1 MPSKREKSTHKS
13 SSKSDRKK
21 RSSSSRT
28 KESSSSRLNEE
39 ARAETAPVMAVE
51 EVVEVVEEERPQ
63 SADTEVKRKRRV
75 VDRDSVLA
83 EFDSPKSLYH
93 VAQKVR
99 DEGYTKWDAFSPFPI
114 HGMDGA
120 MGLKESILGWIVVI
134 GGAVGLSFG
143 FGLQT
148 WVATTAY
155 KIIVSGKPLFS
166 YQAFVPVTFELMV
179 LFSAFA
185 AVFGMFILNRLPQH
199 YHPLF
204 Y

>member
-1 MPSKREKSTHKS
+1 MSQ
-13 SSKSDRKK
+13 
-21 RSSSSRT
+21 
-28 KESSSSRLNEE
+28 LFG
-39 ARAETAPVMAVE
+39 
-51 EVVEVVEEERPQ
+51 
-63 SADTEVKRKRRV
+63 
-75 VDRDSVLA
+75 VLA

-204 Y
+204 NNLNKFVPKSKQIVVDNSLSKLTTLAQETRKNSGVQVRSADKTDENQPARSSPDINQTTH